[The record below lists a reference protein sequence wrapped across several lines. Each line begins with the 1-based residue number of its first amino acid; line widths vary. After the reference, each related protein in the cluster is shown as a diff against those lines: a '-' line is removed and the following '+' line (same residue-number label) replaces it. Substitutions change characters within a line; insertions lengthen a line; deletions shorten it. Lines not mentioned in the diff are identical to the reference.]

1 MEKDLDKNRVLIFAK
16 YIPPI
21 YSGAGLQALK
31 HAEILN
37 QKDLNAEILTV
48 KTAVNDTKSEE
59 SESSETKIH
68 NIYSRQTE
76 SRLGELFLS
85 LQICHWIFK
94 NRNNYDLYV
103 FFGINLIVYLPIF
116 LLKILLNKKIALR
129 ATLVGTDDLESI
141 SREKLGRIKIHII
154 LLADYYMAISK
165 HIYQITQE
173 ELKKFKTN
181 MRAILIRNPVDYS
194 YYFPLQSK
202 SKRDALREKYKLSTN
217 QFVVITIGFFSERK
231 QIHQIIE
238 TCRHLRLFHKDNLKF
253 LMICKSNSESFSED
267 NNTYID
273 YCHELV
279 EKYDLG
285 RSIEFFE
292 EGNVREMLRISDVF
306 IFASLQEGCPNS
318 VLEAKSI
325 GLPVYIFDRDWLST
339 DILESN
345 VDGFILN
352 NNNPKDMAK
361 LIINSSKDR
370 DRISENAKSLIK
382 DKYNTHQVFK
392 GYIDIIKDK
401 DISIN

>member
-1 MEKDLDKNRVLIFAK
+1 MEKNTSQSILIFAK

-37 QKDLNAEILTV
+37 QNGLNAEILTIRTEIIHSN
-48 KTAVNDTKSEE
+48 KQEDNLEQIKIHEIYYKKTKSR
-59 SESSETKIH
+59 ID
-68 NIYSRQTE
+68 
-76 SRLGELFLS
+76 ELFLS
-85 LQICHWIFK
+85 LKICQWLFK
-94 NRNNYDLYV
+94 NRKDYDLYV
-103 FFGINLIVYLPIF
+103 FFGMNLIVYLPIF
-116 LLKILLNKKIALR
+116 LLKNLLNKKIVLR
-129 ATLVGTDDLESI
+129 STLVGTDDLESI
-141 SREKLGRIKIHII
+141 SREKLGSIKIRII

-165 HIYQITQE
+165 YIYDITQK
-173 ELKKFKTN
+173 ELKKFKTK
-181 MRAILIRNPVDYS
+181 MRAILIHNPVDYY

-202 SKRDALREKYKLSTN
+202 SKRDALREKYKLLEKH
-217 QFVVITIGFFSERK
+217 FVVITVGFFSERK

-238 TCRHLRLFHKDNLKF
+238 TCKHLSFYKDNLRV
-253 LMICKSNSESFSED
+253 LMLCKSNSDSFIED
-267 NNTYID
+267 NNSYID
-273 YCHELV
+273 YCHNLV
-279 EKYDLG
+279 EEYDLSS
-285 RSIEFFE
+285 SIEFFE
-292 EGNVREMLRISDVF
+292 EGNVRDMLRVSDIF